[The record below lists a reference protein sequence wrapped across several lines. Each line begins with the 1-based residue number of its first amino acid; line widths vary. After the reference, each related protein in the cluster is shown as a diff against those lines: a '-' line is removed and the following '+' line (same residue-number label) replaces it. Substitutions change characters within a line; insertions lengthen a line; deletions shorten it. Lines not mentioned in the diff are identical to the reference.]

1 METLKY
7 FLPQVWFVILALFL
21 FLYVMLDGFD
31 LGVGILSLTS
41 SDDERRGILMTSL
54 SNIWDANETWLVLMA
69 GGLFG
74 AFPLAY
80 GTILNALYI
89 PIFVMVFGF
98 IFRGVAFEF
107 RELASRKLFWNFAFG
122 AGSFAAALGQG
133 FALGAVLK
141 GIAVDEAGHFIGTTW
156 DWLSLPSLLVALT
169 LIQGYVLIGSTY
181 LVWKTTGELQETH
194 YKTAKIAAW
203 TTMLGAIFITI
214 TTPIFYE
221 SARLRVFQPPLVFI
235 FAVIPLLGVVLVSQL
250 LSSLNRKEERAPF
263 VWTILLFVLSF
274 IGLGLIVFP
283 YIIPTEIT
291 IYEAAADP
299 SSLVIMI
306 IFIGFLIPVML
317 FYNLYQYIVFR
328 GKVTGGNYGE

>member
-1 METLKY
+1 METLTY
-7 FLPQVWFVILALFL
+7 FLPQVWFGILALFL

-41 SDDERRGILMTSL
+41 SSEERRSILMTSL

-80 GTILNALYI
+80 ATILSALYI
-89 PIFVMVFGF
+89 PIILMVFGF
-98 IFRGVAFEF
+98 IFRAVAFEF
-107 RELASRKLFWNFAFG
+107 REEANRKFLWNLSFG
-122 AGSFAAALGQG
+122 VGSFTAALGQG

-141 GIAVDEAGHFIGTTW
+141 GIKVDEVGHFIGGNW
-156 DWLSLPSLLVALT
+156 DWLSWQSVLVALT

-181 LVWKTTGELQETH
+181 LIWKTTGELQETH

-203 TTMLGAIFITI
+203 TTLLGAIFITI
-214 TTPIFYE
+214 STPIFYE
-221 SARLRVFQPPLVFI
+221 SVRDRLFQQPLVYI
-235 FAVIPLLGVVLVSQL
+235 FAAIPVLGILLISRL
-250 LSSLNRKEERAPF
+250 LTSLTRQEERAPF
-263 VWTILLFVLSF
+263 IWTILLFMLTF
-274 IGLGLIVFP
+274 IGLALVVFP
-283 YIIPTEIT
+283 YIIPTQIT
-291 IYEAAADP
+291 IYEASADP

-306 IFIGFLIPVML
+306 IFVGSLIPVML

-328 GKVTGGNYGE
+328 GKVTGGHYGE